1 MSTDM
6 QPEELYSLL
15 VPLNGQRLLVP
26 RTCVAEVMGYN
37 APIQVEGTPDWF
49 LGRVNWSGRSIPLV
63 SFEGAMGDDVPD
75 LIGRARIA
83 IIHGVTERLKPA
95 IYGILTLG
103 FPQLMKVNG
112 KVLSTDESMVFGP
125 DKPVICRVNMLNE
138 RPLIPDLA
146 RLEEMIAQ
154 AQEDADYL

>member
-37 APIQVEGTPDWF
+37 APIPVEGTPDWF
-49 LGRVNWSGRSIPLV
+49 LGRVNWSGRSIPLA
-63 SFEGAMGDDVPD
+63 SFEGAMGEDVPD

-83 IIHGVTERLKPA
+83 IMHGVTTRLKPA
-95 IYGILTLG
+95 AYGILTLG
-103 FPQLMKVNG
+103 FPQLMKVNA
-112 KVLSTDESMVFGP
+112 KVLSTDESKSFGP

-146 RLEEMIAQ
+146 RLEDMIAQ

>member
-6 QPEELYSLL
+6 KPEELYSLL

-26 RTCVAEVMGYN
+26 RSCVAEVMGYN
-37 APIQVEGTPDWF
+37 APIKVEGTPDWF

-83 IIHGVTERLKPA
+83 ILHGISDRLKPA
-95 IYGILTLG
+95 IYGVLTLG

-112 KVLSTDESMVFGP
+112 KVLSTDGSMDFGP

-146 RLEEMIAQ
+146 RLEEMIAR